1 VTSPRTVGPSLRF
14 GDAGERWGNL
24 VAPAGAFS
32 VGDPFLFRGEEGD
45 VRVVRRVLVFPGDP
59 AKRLVHYESADR

>member
-1 VTSPRTVGPSLRF
+1 MTSPRTVEPSLRY
-14 GDAGERWGNL
+14 GDVGERWGNL

-32 VGDPFLFRGEEGD
+32 VGDPFLFQGEEGE
-45 VRVVRRVLVFPGDP
+45 VRVVRRVLAFPSDP